1 MAMLTGSIR
10 FADQA
15 NKGVS
20 CSDSTSIGARVTGA
34 TGAIHFT
41 GSYAGEANA
50 RPFLTPNGPVAV
62 PHSDGCATEGLAGR
76 NY

>member
-1 MAMLTGSIR
+1 MS
-10 FADQA
+10 
-15 NKGVS
+15 
-20 CSDSTSIGARVTGA
+20 GAA
-34 TGAIHFT
+34 GAIHFARR
-41 GSYAGEANA
+41 YAGEANA